1 MARTHERDRKTSK
14 IEGFFLLIVSI
25 TAFMIYAY
33 FLLMTE
39 FGILI
44 LKLTVLG
51 AVATLLAVLGWIGY
65 TIITAPQ
72 SEKLT

>member
-1 MARTHERDRKTSK
+1 
-14 IEGFFLLIVSI
+14 
-25 TAFMIYAY
+25 MIYAY
-33 FLLMTE
+33 FLLTTE
-39 FGILI
+39 FGIVI
-44 LKLTVLG
+44 LKLTVLS

>member
-1 MARTHERDRKTSK
+1 MEEMKKTSK
-14 IEGFFLLIVSI
+14 IGGFFLLIVSV

-39 FGILI
+39 FGLVI
-44 LKLTVLG
+44 LKLTVLT

-72 SEKLT
+72 SKNIS